1 MVIGYRV
8 IRDRV
13 IGYKF
18 SKFRIFFVPYDP
30 LVLYSSLKRKNEF
43 SLAVLAGSLIT
54 LKVQSKLVIRDRGI
68 GDKTFFKGA

>member
-8 IRDRV
+8 IRDRVIGYRV

-30 LVLYSSLKRKNEF
+30 LVLYIFAKKYPTS
-43 SLAVLAGSLIT
+43 AG
-54 LKVQSKLVIRDRGI
+54 
-68 GDKTFFKGA
+68 

>member
-8 IRDRV
+8 IRDRVIGYRV

-30 LVLYSSLKRKNEF
+30 LVLYNLQK
-43 SLAVLAGSLIT
+43 
-54 LKVQSKLVIRDRGI
+54 
-68 GDKTFFKGA
+68 KTYKA

>member
-8 IRDRV
+8 IRDRVIGYRV

-30 LVLYSSLKRKNEF
+30 VVLY
-43 SLAVLAGSLIT
+43 
-54 LKVQSKLVIRDRGI
+54 
-68 GDKTFFKGA
+68 